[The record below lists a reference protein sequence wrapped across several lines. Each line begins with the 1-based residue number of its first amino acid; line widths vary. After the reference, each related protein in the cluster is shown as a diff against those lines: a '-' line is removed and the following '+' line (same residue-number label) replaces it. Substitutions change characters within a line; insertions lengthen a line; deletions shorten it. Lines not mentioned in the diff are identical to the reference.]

1 MVNRGQGVAIND
13 SYLLS
18 KFLDN
23 RKEGQMKRQLL
34 FFLLAALFVTS
45 GSLVYAEEAAEQKTV
60 FTLTPR
66 VWFAFAEVADEGWYN
81 AESFFIPMYGL
92 TATVA
97 PRFMPNWSFLL
108 TGLYGTS
115 NGDFVVESLPHYSG
129 SADYK
134 RLDIE
139 FLARY
144 TFPGTGLSLFF
155 GPRYVNW
162 KLDHNVTAW
171 GDYHTKGKSNIWVGE
186 IGASYVHAIG
196 ESGKHRIFSNLTLG
210 IAYCDW
216 RWSSN
221 SPSERAQSGHNT
233 QPLVDANL
241 GYEYLFTK
249 EWSASLRYRIFA
261 LREENDFG
269 LKRWTVFHG
278 PEIGLSLR
286 F

>member
-1 MVNRGQGVAIND
+1 
-13 SYLLS
+13 
-18 KFLDN
+18 
-23 RKEGQMKRQLL
+23 MKRQLL

-66 VWFAFAEVADEGWYN
+66 VWFAFADVADEGWYN

-115 NGDFVVESLPHYSG
+115 NGDFVVTESVPHYKG
-129 SADYK
+129 KADYE

-139 FLARY
+139 FLVRY
-144 TFPGTGLSLFF
+144 TLPGTGLSFF
-155 GPRYVNW
+155 LGPRYVKW
-162 KLDHNVTAW
+162 QREQNVKAW
-171 GDYHTKGKSNIWVGE
+171 GNYRTKGKSNLWVGE
-186 IGASYVHAIG
+186 VGASYVHAIG
-196 ESGKHRIFSNLTLG
+196 ESGKHRLFSNLTLG
-210 IAYCDW
+210 IAYSDWDW
-216 RWSSN
+216 RSN
-221 SPSERAQSGHNT
+221 DPSERAQSGHNT

-269 LKRWTVFHG
+269 LKRWSLFHG
-278 PEIGLSLR
+278 PEIGLSFR